1 MVWSRRT
8 NILASMRLF
17 ALSAIGRDKPGIVA
31 AVSQALLVHHG
42 NVEDSQMA
50 ILRGHFTMTLIVSV
64 PETTDLDR
72 LRADLEPVREQ
83 LDLEGL
89 AVSEIEQIEAHGEA
103 GPSHILSVYGVDH
116 PGILHSISSVLAV
129 EQVNISDLTTRVLE
143 EEGETPLYA
152 MLLEVGVPDT
162 CDVASLEK
170 KLATVCSEQ
179 KVELS
184 FRELERDAL

>member
-1 MVWSRRT
+1 
-8 NILASMRLF
+8 MRLF
-17 ALSAIGRDKPGIVA
+17 ALSAIGRDRPGIVA
-31 AVSQALLVHHG
+31 AVAQALLVHHG

-89 AVSEIEQIEAHGEA
+89 AVSEIEQIEAHLEA
-103 GPSHILSVYGVDH
+103 EPSHILSVYGVDH

-129 EQVNISDLTTRVLE
+129 AQVNISDLTTRVLE

-152 MLLEVGVPDT
+152 MVLEVAVPDT
-162 CDVASLEK
+162 CDVASLEE
-170 KLATVCSEQ
+170 KLGTVCSEQ
-179 KVELS
+179 RVELS
-184 FRELERDAL
+184 FRELERDVL